1 MESSS
6 GQKARNH
13 ILIELLDADD
23 DVSQIRTQVVIQNNV
38 CETDY
43 VKNQRFKRVK
53 QRKQWEFTDILKIT
67 HLISMI
73 YNYKTIEWE

>member
-6 GQKARNH
+6 GQKARSH
-13 ILIELLDADD
+13 ILIELLDTDD
-23 DVSQIRTQVVIQNNV
+23 DVSQTRTQIVIQNNV

-53 QRKQWEFTDILKIT
+53 QRKQWEFTDILPT
-67 HLISMI
+67 
-73 YNYKTIEWE
+73 Y